1 MTRIYATAAIAAT
14 AAVLGVTGYM
24 VLRGGGDDPFAP
36 CRSSAVAGGI
46 GSIGGPFTLVAPS
59 GDTVTDID
67 VVTGPT
73 LLYFGYSF
81 CPDVCPLDNARNAQA
96 VDILEE
102 MGIEATPVF
111 ISVDPD
117 RDSPE
122 VMGDYAANMHPRMI
136 GLTGSPEQVK
146 AAAQAYRVY
155 YAKVGDDPEYYN
167 VDHSAYT
174 YLALPGHGVVEFYV
188 RQASPDELAASAAC
202 FVQAARSN

>member
-1 MTRIYATAAIAAT
+1 MTRIYATAAVAAT

-24 VLRGGGDDPFAP
+24 VMRGGDDPFAP
-36 CRSSAVAGGI
+36 CRASAVAGGI
-46 GSIGGPFTLVAPS
+46 GSIGGPFTLVEPS
-59 GDTVTDID
+59 GREVTDAE

-73 LLYFGYSF
+73 LVYFGYSF
-81 CPDVCPLDNARNAQA
+81 CPDVCPLDNSRNVQA

-111 ISVDPD
+111 ISVDPA
-117 RDSPE
+117 RDTPE

-136 GLTGSPEQVK
+136 GLTGSAEQVK

-155 YAKVGDDPEYYN
+155 YAKVGDDPDYYV

-174 YLALPGHGVVEFYV
+174 YLALPGHGVVEFYGRDV
-188 RQASPDELAASAAC
+188 SADDLAASAAC
-202 FVQAARSN
+202 FVQQAGPN

>member
-14 AAVLGVTGYM
+14 AGILGVTGYL

-36 CRSSAVAGGI
+36 CRVSAVAGGI
-46 GSIGGPFTLVAPS
+46 GSVGGSFSLVEPS
-59 GDTVTDID
+59 GRTVTDAE

-73 LLYFGYSF
+73 LIYFGYTF

-111 ISVDPD
+111 ISVDPA
-117 RDSPE
+117 RDTPE
-122 VMGDYAANMHPRMI
+122 VMGDYADNMHPRMI

-146 AAAQAYRVY
+146 AAAQTYRVY
-155 YAKVGDDPEYYN
+155 YAKAGDDPEYYT

-174 YLALPGHGVVEFYV
+174 YLALPGHGVVEFYG
-188 RQASPDELAASAAC
+188 RQVTPDDLAASAAC
-202 FVQAARSN
+202 FVQQAGSN